1 MPAPLLIFG
10 YCTVSSS
17 RSSQFRN
24 VFMVCAIVTFIS
36 APCFQHE
43 SAKKALAPISAEQ
56 CVDKTVP
63 EYNTH
68 HLVPRSDNR
77 WRGCGAALLNCN
89 PVVIVTAAHC
99 VDVRRRHI
107 SDILC

>member
-1 MPAPLLIFG
+1 MNYTYFALFAIPQCVYGFALL
-10 YCTVSSS
+10 
-17 RSSQFRN
+17 SQ
-24 VFMVCAIVTFIS
+24 TFIS